1 MKKYTVIH
9 KDGSTEIINAK
20 SAVKDAIAEGNI
32 VIDEEFEVLN
42 PILLT
47 PESVNKFAIL
57 SSGNTPYTIGYCPN
71 LEKSYIINGKLFD
84 CFGHTRGLPTN
95 PIDED
100 IHVVSI
106 LQYPIPRDSII
117 SLINNLDSL
126 DTVSLT
132 NTINILGKLLGT
144 K

>member
-9 KDGSTEIINAK
+9 KDGSKEIINAK
-20 SAVKDAIAEGNI
+20 SAVNDAIAEGNI
-32 VIDEEFEVLN
+32 VIDEDFEVLN

-47 PESVNKFAIL
+47 PECDNKFAIL
-57 SSGNTPYTIGYCPN
+57 SSGNTPYTISYCPN

-100 IHVVSI
+100 IRVVNVHQH
-106 LQYPIPRDSII
+106 LIPRDSLI

-126 DTVSLT
+126 NATSLT
-132 NTINILGKLLGT
+132 NTLNILGKLLGI